1 MHLSRRQYAFTLIE
15 ALITLAIAGILFHS
29 GAPALSAA
37 LKRHQLNTFTE
48 QSFALIQASRL
59 EAISRATPI
68 TWCPLNNQNECNT
81 ENAARLVVFKDS
93 NNNEMLDSGE
103 PLIAQAPLATGQQV
117 SMNGHKDTIRFLANG
132 RTYQPASIYLCIE
145 DVAKKLTVSFTGR
158 IYQLKEEAPLNC
170 PDE

>member
-1 MHLSRRQYAFTLIE
+1 MHHLQNQRAFTLIE

-37 LKRHQLNTFTE
+37 LKSYQLNTFAE

-68 TWCPLNNQNECNT
+68 TWCPLNSQDECNT
-81 ENAARLVVFKDS
+81 ESAVRLAAFEDS
-93 NNNEMLDSGE
+93 NNNQMLDSGE
-103 PLIAQAPLATGQQV
+103 TLIVQVPLATKQQV
-117 SMNGHKDTIRFLANG
+117 AMNGHKDTIRFLANG
-132 RTYQPASIYLCIE
+132 RTYQPASVYLCIE

-158 IYQLKEEAPLNC
+158 IYQLKEEAPLSC
-170 PDE
+170 PD

>member
-1 MHLSRRQYAFTLIE
+1 MHHLQNQRAFTLIE

-37 LKRHQLNTFTE
+37 LKRYQLNTFAE

-81 ENAARLVVFKDS
+81 ESAVRLAVFEDS
-93 NNNEMLDSGE
+93 NNNQMLDSGE
-103 PLIAQAPLATGQQV
+103 TLIAQVALVTQQQV

-158 IYQLKEEAPLNC
+158 IYQLKEETPLSC
-170 PDE
+170 PD